1 MTNVTQLND
10 IKSSES
16 IELMD
21 RLEQAI
27 IDTPNLTPIEIVG
40 ALEMVKANHTRSHHW
55 STNSTSS
62 LATSGAFSCP
72 LYCNQQ
78 RSVYGRELQTKN
90 VD

>member
-10 IKSSES
+10 IKSPES

-40 ALEMVKANHTRSHHW
+40 ALEMVKTRY
-55 STNSTSS
+55 T
-62 LATSGAFSCP
+62 LAP
-72 LYCNQQ
+72 LIN
-78 RSVYGRELQTKN
+78 ELNKPRN
-90 VD
+90 

>member
-10 IKSSES
+10 IKSPEP

-40 ALEMVKANHTRSHHW
+40 AIEMVKAKYT
-55 STNSTSS
+55 
-62 LATSGAFSCP
+62 LIP
-72 LYCNQQ
+72 LV
-78 RSVYGRELQTKN
+78 SELN
-90 VD
+90 E

>member
-10 IKSSES
+10 IKSPES

-40 ALEMVKANHTRSHHW
+40 ALEMVKACLLY
-55 STNSTSS
+55 TSPS
-62 LATSGAFSCP
+62 P
-72 LYCNQQ
+72 
-78 RSVYGRELQTKN
+78 R
-90 VD
+90 D

>member
-10 IKSSES
+10 VKNPES

-40 ALEMVKANHTRSHHW
+40 ALEMVKAKYT
-55 STNSTSS
+55 
-62 LATSGAFSCP
+62 LIP
-72 LYCNQQ
+72 LVN
-78 RSVYGRELQTKN
+78 ELNK
-90 VD
+90 

>member
-10 IKSSES
+10 IKSPES

-40 ALEMVKANHTRSHHW
+40 ALEMVKARYT
-55 STNSTSS
+55 
-62 LATSGAFSCP
+62 LAP
-72 LYCNQQ
+72 LVN
-78 RSVYGRELQTKN
+78 ELNKQPRN
-90 VD
+90 

>member
-10 IKSSES
+10 IKSPES

-40 ALEMVKANHTRSHHW
+40 ALEMVKARYA
-55 STNSTSS
+55 
-62 LATSGAFSCP
+62 LAP
-72 LYCNQQ
+72 LVN
-78 RSVYGRELQTKN
+78 ELNKPRN
-90 VD
+90 